1 MYSVEIKVERDRL
14 TGETRV
20 LSTNTMLPVDFSD
33 KGVKV
38 YEDEQKGDSSQQKSN
53 RQGFTRSHTRSV
65 GTGLTN

>member
-20 LSTNTMLPVDFSD
+20 LSTNTMLPVDLTE

-38 YEDEQKGDSSQQKSN
+38 YEDERKGDSS
-53 RQGFTRSHTRSV
+53 R
-65 GTGLTN
+65 